1 MGYRGAKGEGGGG
14 GGKWDS
20 HGNGNRENLRN
31 VFAAF

>member
-1 MGYRGAKGEGGGG
+1 MGYRGAKGEGGG